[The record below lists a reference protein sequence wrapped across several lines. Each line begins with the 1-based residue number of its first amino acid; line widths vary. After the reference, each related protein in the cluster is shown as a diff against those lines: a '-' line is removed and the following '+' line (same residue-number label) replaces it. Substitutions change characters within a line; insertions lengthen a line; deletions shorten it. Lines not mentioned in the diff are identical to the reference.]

1 MNAIEIK
8 NLTKVYGKNRGIQDI
23 NISVKEGEIYGFI
36 GPNGAG
42 KSTTIKTLLNFIYS
56 TSGEALIFG
65 MDSVKESEKIKEYIG
80 YVPSEVRYYDDVKVK
95 DIIKYA
101 QSSYPK
107 SKKEYVDRICNELE
121 LDMNKKMGEL
131 SLGNKKKVAI
141 AQSLI
146 NNPKL
151 LILDE
156 PTNGLDPL
164 MQKKLFNILIEEK
177 EKGNTVFL
185 SSHNLV
191 EVQNLC
197 DRVCVIK
204 EGKIVDIIEI
214 EKSKTELKLKVT
226 LSSSDITDDI
236 VLNLIDKILDKN
248 GKLYLIDANSL
259 PALSNNYLYEYISTG
274 RLRLEQLLLLICLVA
289 QKRIG
294 LKINTKLLEIKLKY
308 FYCR

>member
-1 MNAIEIK
+1 MNVIEIK

-42 KSTTIKTLLNFIYS
+42 KSTTIKTLLNFIYP

-101 QSSYPK
+101 QSFYPK

-236 VLNLIDKILDKN
+236 VLNLSDKILDKN
-248 GKLYLIDANSL
+248 GKLYTFIYSKNIDSLVKELAN
-259 PALSNNYLYEYISTG
+259 YKIDE
-274 RLRLEQLLLLICLVA
+274 LLIE
-289 QKRIG
+289 KE
-294 LKINTKLLEIKLKY
+294 NLEDAFLNYYENNKEE
-308 FYCR
+308 F

>member
-8 NLTKVYGKNRGIQDI
+8 NLTKVYGKSRGIQDI

-42 KSTTIKTLLNFIYS
+42 KSTTIKTLLNFIYP

-101 QSSYPK
+101 QSFYPK
-107 SKKEYVDRICNELE
+107 SNKEYVDRICNELE

-236 VLNLIDKILDKN
+236 VLNLSDKILDKN
-248 GKLYLIDANSL
+248 GKLYTFIYSKNIDSLVKELAN
-259 PALSNNYLYEYISTG
+259 YKIDE
-274 RLRLEQLLLLICLVA
+274 LLIE
-289 QKRIG
+289 KE
-294 LKINTKLLEIKLKY
+294 NLEDAFLNYYENNKEEV
-308 FYCR
+308 

>member
-101 QSSYPK
+101 QSFYTK
-107 SKKEYVDRICNELE
+107 SNKEYVDRICNELE

-204 EGKIVDIIEI
+204 EGKTVDIIEI
-214 EKSKTELKLKVT
+214 DKSKTELKLKVT

-236 VLNLIDKILDKN
+236 VLNLSDKILDKN
-248 GKLYLIDANSL
+248 GKLYTFIYSKNIDSLVKELAN
-259 PALSNNYLYEYISTG
+259 YKIDE
-274 RLRLEQLLLLICLVA
+274 LLIE
-289 QKRIG
+289 KE
-294 LKINTKLLEIKLKY
+294 NLEDAFLNYYENNKEE
-308 FYCR
+308 F

>member
-1 MNAIEIK
+1 MNVIEIK
-8 NLTKVYGKNRGIQDI
+8 NLTKVYGKNRAIQDI

-42 KSTTIKTLLNFIYS
+42 KSTTIKTLLNFIYP

-101 QSSYPK
+101 QSFYPK
-107 SKKEYVDRICNELE
+107 SNKEYVDRICNELE

-226 LSSSDITDDI
+226 LRSSDITDNI
-236 VLNLIDKILDKN
+236 VLNLSDKILDKN
-248 GKLYLIDANSL
+248 GKLYTFIYSKNIDSLVKELAN
-259 PALSNNYLYEYISTG
+259 YKIDE
-274 RLRLEQLLLLICLVA
+274 LLIE
-289 QKRIG
+289 KE
-294 LKINTKLLEIKLKY
+294 NLEDAFLNYYENNKEEV
-308 FYCR
+308 

>member
-42 KSTTIKTLLNFIYS
+42 KSTTIKTLLNFIYP

-101 QSSYPK
+101 QSFYPK
-107 SKKEYVDRICNELE
+107 SNKEYVDRICNELE

-141 AQSLI
+141 AQCLI

-236 VLNLIDKILDKN
+236 VLNLSDKILDKN
-248 GKLYLIDANSL
+248 GKLYTFIYSKNIDSLVKELAN
-259 PALSNNYLYEYISTG
+259 YKIDE
-274 RLRLEQLLLLICLVA
+274 LLIE
-289 QKRIG
+289 KE
-294 LKINTKLLEIKLKY
+294 NLEDAFLNYYENNKEE
-308 FYCR
+308 F

>member
-1 MNAIEIK
+1 MNVIEIK
-8 NLTKVYGKNRGIQDI
+8 NLTKVYGKNRAIQDI

-42 KSTTIKTLLNFIYS
+42 KSTTIKTLLNFIYP

-101 QSSYPK
+101 QSFYPK
-107 SKKEYVDRICNELE
+107 SNKEYVDRICNELE

-191 EVQNLC
+191 EIQNLC

-226 LSSSDITDDI
+226 LRSSDITDNI
-236 VLNLIDKILDKN
+236 VLNLSDKILDKN
-248 GKLYLIDANSL
+248 GKLYTFIYSKNIDSLVKELAN
-259 PALSNNYLYEYISTG
+259 YKIDE
-274 RLRLEQLLLLICLVA
+274 LLIE
-289 QKRIG
+289 KE
-294 LKINTKLLEIKLKY
+294 NLEDAFLNYYENNKEEV
-308 FYCR
+308 

>member
-101 QSSYPK
+101 QSFYPK
-107 SKKEYVDRICNELE
+107 SNKEYVDRICNELE

-236 VLNLIDKILDKN
+236 VLNLSDKILDKN
-248 GKLYLIDANSL
+248 GKLYTFIYSKNIDSLVKELAN
-259 PALSNNYLYEYISTG
+259 YKIDE
-274 RLRLEQLLLLICLVA
+274 LLIEKENLEDAFLNYYEKAMLNNLVVNVF
-289 QKRIG
+289 
-294 LKINTKLLEIKLKY
+294 LS
-308 FYCR
+308 

>member
-1 MNAIEIK
+1 MNVIEIK
-8 NLTKVYGKNRGIQDI
+8 NLTKVYGKNRAIQDI

-42 KSTTIKTLLNFIYS
+42 KSTTIKTLLNFIYP

-65 MDSVKESEKIKEYIG
+65 MDSVKESEKIKDYIG

-101 QSSYPK
+101 QSFYPK
-107 SKKEYVDRICNELE
+107 SNKEYVDRICNELE

-236 VLNLIDKILDKN
+236 VLNLSDKILDKN
-248 GKLYLIDANSL
+248 GKLYTFIYSKNIDSLVKELAN
-259 PALSNNYLYEYISTG
+259 YKIDE
-274 RLRLEQLLLLICLVA
+274 LLIE
-289 QKRIG
+289 KE
-294 LKINTKLLEIKLKY
+294 NLEDAFLNYYENNKEE
-308 FYCR
+308 F

>member
-101 QSSYPK
+101 QSFYPK
-107 SKKEYVDRICNELE
+107 SNKEYVDRICNELE

-214 EKSKTELKLKVT
+214 EKSKTQLKLKVT

-236 VLNLIDKILDKN
+236 VLNLSDKILDKN
-248 GKLYLIDANSL
+248 GKLYTFIYSKNIDSLVKELAN
-259 PALSNNYLYEYISTG
+259 YKIDE
-274 RLRLEQLLLLICLVA
+274 LLIE
-289 QKRIG
+289 KE
-294 LKINTKLLEIKLKY
+294 NLEDAFLNYYENNKEEV
-308 FYCR
+308 

>member
-23 NISVKEGEIYGFI
+23 NISIKEGEIYGFI

-42 KSTTIKTLLNFIYS
+42 KSTTIKTLLNFIYP

-65 MDSVKESEKIKEYIG
+65 MDSVKESEKIKEHIG

-101 QSSYPK
+101 QSFYPK
-107 SKKEYVDRICNELE
+107 SNKEYIDRICNELE

-164 MQKKLFNILIEEK
+164 MQKKLFKILIEEK

-236 VLNLIDKILDKN
+236 ILNLSDKIVDKN
-248 GKLYLIDANSL
+248 GNLYTFIYSKNIDSLVKELAN
-259 PALSNNYLYEYISTG
+259 YKIDE
-274 RLRLEQLLLLICLVA
+274 LLIE
-289 QKRIG
+289 KE
-294 LKINTKLLEIKLKY
+294 NLEDTFLNYYENDKEA
-308 FYCR
+308 F

>member
-42 KSTTIKTLLNFIYS
+42 KSTTIKTLLNFLYP

-65 MDSVKESEKIKEYIG
+65 MDSVKESEKIKEYVG

-101 QSSYPK
+101 QSFYPK

-236 VLNLIDKILDKN
+236 VLNLSDKILDKN
-248 GKLYLIDANSL
+248 GKLYTFIYSKNIDSLVKELAN
-259 PALSNNYLYEYISTG
+259 YKIDE
-274 RLRLEQLLLLICLVA
+274 LLIE
-289 QKRIG
+289 KE
-294 LKINTKLLEIKLKY
+294 NLEDAFLNYYENNKEE
-308 FYCR
+308 F

>member
-101 QSSYPK
+101 QSFYPK

-236 VLNLIDKILDKN
+236 VLNLSDKILDKN
-248 GKLYLIDANSL
+248 GKLYTFIYSKNIDSLVKELAN
-259 PALSNNYLYEYISTG
+259 YKIDE
-274 RLRLEQLLLLICLVA
+274 LLIE
-289 QKRIG
+289 KE
-294 LKINTKLLEIKLKY
+294 NLEDAFLNYYENNKEE
-308 FYCR
+308 F

>member
-101 QSSYPK
+101 QSFYTK
-107 SKKEYVDRICNELE
+107 SNKEYVDRICNELE

-248 GKLYLIDANSL
+248 GKLYTFIYSKNIDSLVKELAN
-259 PALSNNYLYEYISTG
+259 YKIDE
-274 RLRLEQLLLLICLVA
+274 LLIE
-289 QKRIG
+289 KE
-294 LKINTKLLEIKLKY
+294 NLEDAFLNYYENNKEEV
-308 FYCR
+308 

>member
-23 NISVKEGEIYGFI
+23 NISIKEGEIYGFI

-42 KSTTIKTLLNFIYS
+42 KSTTIKTLLNFIYP

-65 MDSVKESEKIKEYIG
+65 MDSVKESEKIKEHIG

-101 QSSYPK
+101 QSFYPK
-107 SKKEYVDRICNELE
+107 SNKEYVDRICNELE

-164 MQKKLFNILIEEK
+164 MQKKLFKILIEEK

-226 LSSSDITDDI
+226 LSSSDITDDTI
-236 VLNLIDKILDKN
+236 LNLSDKIVDKN
-248 GKLYLIDANSL
+248 GNLYTFIYSKNIDSLVKELAN
-259 PALSNNYLYEYISTG
+259 YKIDE
-274 RLRLEQLLLLICLVA
+274 LLIE
-289 QKRIG
+289 KE
-294 LKINTKLLEIKLKY
+294 NLEDAFLNYYENNKEE
-308 FYCR
+308 F

>member
-101 QSSYPK
+101 QSFYPK
-107 SKKEYVDRICNELE
+107 SNKEYVDRICNELE

-177 EKGNTVFL
+177 EKGNIVFL

-236 VLNLIDKILDKN
+236 VLNLSDKILDKN
-248 GKLYLIDANSL
+248 GKLYTFIYSKNIDSLVKELAN
-259 PALSNNYLYEYISTG
+259 YKIDE
-274 RLRLEQLLLLICLVA
+274 LLIE
-289 QKRIG
+289 KE
-294 LKINTKLLEIKLKY
+294 NLEDAFLNYYENNKEEV
-308 FYCR
+308 

>member
-101 QSSYPK
+101 QSFYPK
-107 SKKEYVDRICNELE
+107 SNKEYVDRICNELE

-164 MQKKLFNILIEEK
+164 MQKKLLNILIEEK

-204 EGKIVDIIEI
+204 EGKTVDIIEI
-214 EKSKTELKLKVT
+214 DKSKTELKLKVT

-236 VLNLIDKILDKN
+236 VLNLSDKILDKN
-248 GKLYLIDANSL
+248 GKLYTFIYSKNIDSLVKELAN
-259 PALSNNYLYEYISTG
+259 YKIDE
-274 RLRLEQLLLLICLVA
+274 LLIE
-289 QKRIG
+289 KE
-294 LKINTKLLEIKLKY
+294 NLEDAFLNYYENNKEEV
-308 FYCR
+308 

>member
-65 MDSVKESEKIKEYIG
+65 MDSVKESEKIKEYVG

-101 QSSYPK
+101 QSFYPK
-107 SKKEYVDRICNELE
+107 SNKEYVDRICNELE

-236 VLNLIDKILDKN
+236 VLNLSDKILDKN
-248 GKLYLIDANSL
+248 GKLYTFIYSKNIDSLVKELAN
-259 PALSNNYLYEYISTG
+259 YKIDE
-274 RLRLEQLLLLICLVA
+274 LLI
-289 QKRIG
+289 K
-294 LKINTKLLEIKLKY
+294 KENLEEAFLNYYENNKEE
-308 FYCR
+308 F

>member
-1 MNAIEIK
+1 MNVIEIK

-42 KSTTIKTLLNFIYS
+42 KSTTIKTLLNFIYP

-65 MDSVKESEKIKEYIG
+65 MDSVKESEKIKDYIG

-101 QSSYPK
+101 QSFYPK
-107 SKKEYVDRICNELE
+107 SNKEYVDRICNELE

-191 EVQNLC
+191 EIQNLC

-226 LSSSDITDDI
+226 LRSSDITDNI
-236 VLNLIDKILDKN
+236 VLNLSDKILDKN
-248 GKLYLIDANSL
+248 GKLYTFIYSKNIDSLVKEIAN
-259 PALSNNYLYEYISTG
+259 YKIDE
-274 RLRLEQLLLLICLVA
+274 LLIE
-289 QKRIG
+289 KE
-294 LKINTKLLEIKLKY
+294 NLEDAFLNYYENNKEE
-308 FYCR
+308 F

>member
-23 NISVKEGEIYGFI
+23 NISIKEGEIYGFI

-42 KSTTIKTLLNFIYS
+42 KSTTIKTLLNFIYP

-65 MDSVKESEKIKEYIG
+65 MDSVKESEKIKEHIG

-101 QSSYPK
+101 QSFYPK
-107 SKKEYVDRICNELE
+107 SNKEYIDRICNELE

-204 EGKIVDIIEI
+204 EGRIVDIIEI

-236 VLNLIDKILDKN
+236 ILNLSDKIVDKN
-248 GKLYLIDANSL
+248 GNLYTFIYSKNIDSLVKELAN
-259 PALSNNYLYEYISTG
+259 YKIDE
-274 RLRLEQLLLLICLVA
+274 LLIE
-289 QKRIG
+289 KE
-294 LKINTKLLEIKLKY
+294 NLEDAFLNYYENNKEE
-308 FYCR
+308 F